1 MRRRIAITLASVFT
15 FILLLGA
22 SSYTSAGAAEQS
34 PLQPHGSSG
43 CAFVFFNVSFGQG
56 IEAFCSEAPGTYEVF
71 AQCSNG
77 VDFSSSPGTLA
88 VANSAPSVAECRG
101 GLLAS
106 AQIISYYVVQ

>member
-1 MRRRIAITLASVFT
+1 MRSRIAIVLASTLTSV
-15 FILLLGA
+15 LAVSALSCA
-22 SSYTSAGAAEQS
+22 SASAAEQPGVPS
-34 PLQPHGSSG
+34 QGAPG

-56 IEAFCSEAPGTYEVF
+56 VEAFCSAAPGTYEVF

-77 VDFSSSPGTLA
+77 VDFSSVPGTLA